1 MGGGAFGLPL
11 SDIETTGSTTFSA
24 AAGFQVVVRS
34 WRAAA
39 EAIEKC
45 SRRQR
50 PTSRV
55 NGQGFGDEASKI
67 HGRSG
72 ESMVQVLQV
81 PSKLTSGAQRSAAY
95 AACTRERGDFSC
107 ARLCPGVAPDTNGTG
122 MICFQIVM
130 AVPNLQFSI
139 IVLPLFS

>member
-34 WRAAA
+34 RRAAA

-67 HGRSG
+67 NGRSG

-81 PSKLTSGAQRSAAY
+81 PSKLTSGAQRSAA
-95 AACTRERGDFSC
+95 CTRERGDFSC
-107 ARLCPGVAPDTNGTG
+107 LTVPRCSAGHKWDWHDLFSNCDGSAK
-122 MICFQIVM
+122 C
-130 AVPNLQFSI
+130 AVFNHS
-139 IVLPLFS
+139 LPLFS